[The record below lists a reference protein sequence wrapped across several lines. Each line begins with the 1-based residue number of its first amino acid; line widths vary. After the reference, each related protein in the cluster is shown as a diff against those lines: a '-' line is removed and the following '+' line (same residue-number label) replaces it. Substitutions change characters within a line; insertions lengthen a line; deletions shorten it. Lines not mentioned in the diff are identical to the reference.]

1 MSCPLTASTSLS
13 ITAPIVASLDFA
25 TVACNEMTNHV
36 KAVRRYDSTGRKAQ
50 ALRTRTAVLDV
61 AERQFLEVG
70 YGTATVASIAQE
82 AGVSVETIYK
92 SFGSKSGLVRG
103 IYDRGLQGSG
113 ARRAYDRSDEMRDRE
128 SDPRT
133 IMREWGRLTAEV
145 ASVVTPVR
153 ILMRHLALTDHEI
166 AAVLATAETERL
178 ARMRHHARFLKAR
191 GHLRDGVT
199 VSEAT
204 DLLWI
209 CSSLEIYE
217 LMVMGRG
224 WSTARFA
231 RYVGDLMITALI

>member
-1 MSCPLTASTSLS
+1 M
-13 ITAPIVASLDFA
+13 
-25 TVACNEMTNHV
+25 MTHV
-36 KAVRRYDSTGRKAQ
+36 KTTRRYDSTGRRAR
-50 ALRTRTAVLDV
+50 ALRTRTAVLDS
-61 AERQFLEVG
+61 AARQFLEDG
-70 YGTATVASIAQE
+70 YGRTTIASIAQE

-92 SFGSKSGLVRG
+92 SFGSKPRLVRE
-103 IYDRGLQGSG
+103 IYERGLEGLG
-113 ARRAYDRSDEMRDRE
+113 DTRAYQRSDEMRDRE

-145 ASVVTPVR
+145 ASVVTPIR

-199 VSEAT
+199 VSDAT

-209 CSSLEIYE
+209 CSSVEIYE